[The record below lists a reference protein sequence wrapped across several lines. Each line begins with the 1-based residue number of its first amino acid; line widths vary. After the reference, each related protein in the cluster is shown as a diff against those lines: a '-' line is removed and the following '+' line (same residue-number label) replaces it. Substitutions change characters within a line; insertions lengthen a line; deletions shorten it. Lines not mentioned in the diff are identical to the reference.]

1 MGDSQGVRD
10 RSIMRARMM
19 IVKGVLAT
27 RLRWWREESRRL
39 VPSLLLV
46 TAAGFASKL
55 YRGPADGWFNDHLAG
70 LFYVV
75 FWCLV
80 ALALFPEAPPVRL
93 ASWVLALTCSLELLQ
108 LWDAPLLRTIR
119 GTFVGR
125 SLIGTTFQAWDFLYY
140 ALGWGIGWTW
150 TRWLSH
156 EPCERAPGDSES
168 LKGARDSAVP
178 TATASSAI
186 RSQGTGGD

>member
-1 MGDSQGVRD
+1 
-10 RSIMRARMM
+10 MRIRERRFT
-19 IVKGVLAT
+19 VKGFLGT
-27 RLRWWREESRRL
+27 RLRWWREEGRRL

-80 ALALFPEAPPVRL
+80 ALALFPKATPARL
-93 ASWVLALTCSLELLQ
+93 ASWVLVLTCSLELLQ
-108 LWDAPLLRTIR
+108 LWHPPLLRSIR
-119 GTFVGR
+119 STFVGR

-140 ALGWGIGWTW
+140 VLGWGIGWTW
-150 TRWLSH
+150 TRWLSRR
-156 EPCERAPGDSES
+156 PSD
-168 LKGARDSAVP
+168 
-178 TATASSAI
+178 
-186 RSQGTGGD
+186 